1 MAEGEMRRAIH
12 EFDCSYKRGQP
23 ANSMFNCEA
32 ELLDFESF
40 SKLN

>member
-12 EFDCSYKRGQP
+12 EFDCSYKHSHP
-23 ANSMFNCEA
+23 ANSLFNFEA
-32 ELLDFESF
+32 EFLDFESF